1 MKLENT
7 EDFLRKFDYHY
18 ERHDSEL
25 IVDMN
30 FSQKVSI
37 NFSNPKQVEIKNKLI
52 GWNFLTGFFPS
63 SIKNAV
69 LLNLIGGII
78 LSLIISLYD
87 IKAGVF
93 FFLGF
98 MTWLLVWFSFYYSQF
113 DKLKEFLIKWNN

>member
-18 ERHDSEL
+18 EQHDSEL

-30 FSQKVSI
+30 FSLKVSI
-37 NFSNPKQVEIKNKLI
+37 NFANPKQVEIKNKLI

-93 FFLGF
+93 FL
-98 MTWLLVWFSFYYSQF
+98 
-113 DKLKEFLIKWNN
+113 